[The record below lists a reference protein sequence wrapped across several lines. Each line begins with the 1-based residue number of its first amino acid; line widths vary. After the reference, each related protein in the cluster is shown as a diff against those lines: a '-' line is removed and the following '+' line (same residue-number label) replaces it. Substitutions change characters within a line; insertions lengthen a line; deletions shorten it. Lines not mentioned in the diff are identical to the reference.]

1 MTSSHASSRAVL
13 SPAEIAARFHAV
25 HGMAIEL
32 GRIAMG
38 YFTNSASLGISMK
51 GAQDWLTI
59 ADGKVEARFR
69 ELIAE
74 AFPGDAVMGEEAGGA
89 ASERLWIIDPIDGT
103 ANFARGDR
111 MWCVSI
117 GFVLNGRPEI
127 GIIHAPALEE
137 TYLACR
143 GKGAT
148 MNGARINVAGTSDIA
163 RASIEI
169 GWSPRRPLKAYLDPV
184 QTLFEQG
191 ASVKRG
197 ASGAMG
203 MAHVAIGRTDAYAEA
218 HINAW
223 DVAAGLVLVAEAG
236 GITNDFCSGDWLVE
250 GNPIVVVTPGI
261 ALHVF
266 DATGIAFPS
275 PAKD

>member
-1 MTSSHASSRAVL
+1 MAASL
-13 SPAEIAARFHAV
+13 TPHEIAARFHAV
-25 HGMAIEL
+25 QGMALEV
-32 GRIAMG
+32 GRIAMR
-38 YFTNSASLGISMK
+38 YFGDSAALAVSMK

-59 ADGKVEARFR
+59 ADGTVEARFR

-74 AFPGDAVMGEEAGGA
+74 SFPEDAVVGEEAGGTG
-89 ASERLWIIDPIDGT
+89 SDRLWIIDPIDGT

-117 GFVLNGRPEI
+117 GFVLNGKPEI
-127 GIIHAPALEE
+127 GIIHAPALGE

-148 MNGARINVAGTSDIA
+148 MNGKPIHVADTADIK
-163 RASIEI
+163 RASIEM
-169 GWSPRRPLKAYLDPV
+169 GWSPRRPLQAYLDPV
-184 QTLFEQG
+184 RTLFEQG

-203 MAHVAIGRTDAYAEA
+203 LAHVAIGRTDAYGEA

-223 DVAAGLVLVAEAG
+223 DVAAGLVIASEAG
-236 GITNDFCSGDWLVE
+236 AVINDFCSGNWLSD
-250 GNPIVVVTPGI
+250 GNPIAVATPGV
-261 ALHVF
+261 AAQVF
-266 DATGIAFPS
+266 AANGIAMPK
-275 PAKD
+275 A

>member
-1 MTSSHASSRAVL
+1 MTDIALRYCA
-13 SPAEIAARFHAV
+13 AESIARD
-25 HGMAIEL
+25 L
-32 GRIAMG
+32 GRLAMS
-38 YFTNSASLGISMK
+38 YFTDRTKLGISMK

-74 AFPGDAVMGEEAGGA
+74 AFPGDAVMGEEAGGG
-89 ASERLWIIDPIDGT
+89 ASDRLWIIDPIDGT

-117 GFVLNGRPEI
+117 GFVLKGRPEI
-127 GIIHAPALEE
+127 GIIHAPALDE

-148 MNGARINVAGTSDIA
+148 MNGTRISVASTSDIA

-169 GWSPRRPLKAYLDPV
+169 GWSPRRPLDAYLGPV
-184 QTLFEQG
+184 RTLFEQG

-223 DVAAGLVLVAEAG
+223 DVAAGLVIAAEAG
-236 GITNDFCSGDWLVE
+236 AVANDFCSGNWLVE
-250 GNPIVVVTPGI
+250 GNPILVTTPGI

-266 DATGIAFPS
+266 EATEIAFPS